1 MLEHSAT
8 RITPFR
14 RTPIAHSIRSVLIG
28 SAAAIALSSGGAV
41 LAAET
46 GDIDT
51 LDGAVHALGEQVD
64 HLSGSESQPDHDGAK
79 PDAGRSE
86 VVRARTQV
94 EPSPRHLVNSP
105 TTLRPAGSHT
115 DITVGGY
122 VKGDFIV
129 DLDDD
134 VGDSFAVS
142 QIALNDDQDIDSH
155 VRMHGRESRLY
166 VSSDTE
172 LDGGNVLR
180 TYIEGDFFG
189 GGGNELFSNS
199 DGFRLRHAYGE
210 YSTPAGSLLV
220 GQTWTLFGGFNYMPT
235 VDFFAANGQTF
246 LRQGQVRWTFSNGFA
261 VSLENPETFYGFG
274 EANTTSADEVPDL
287 VLKWTGGPGGAGG
300 NYSISGV
307 LRQVGGTGTGVDGEA
322 FDDTT
327 NATGIHLG
335 GSWDF
340 GTIALTGGVAFGD
353 GLGRY
358 HLANTSAG
366 VIGVDGKVETIDQIG
381 VTGGISFATTA
392 TSSINVSVGYSERD
406 DDFEDYTPT
415 ADESGYSVHANYMFS
430 PWPDTNFGFEVVH
443 GGREQFD
450 GEEGDATRLQ
460 FGAQRSF

>member
-1 MLEHSAT
+1 MRENNAT
-8 RITPFR
+8 VMQSFR
-14 RTPIAHSIRSVLIG
+14 RTPLARSLRTALIG
-28 SAAAIALSSGGAV
+28 SGAVIALSSGGVV
-41 LAAET
+41 LASESGGT
-46 GDIDT
+46 NT
-51 LDGAVHALGEQVD
+51 PDGEAQALSEQAD
-64 HLSGSESQPDHDGAK
+64 HLAQAQSQADDDGSTPQ
-79 PDAGRSE
+79 AGRSE
-86 VVRARTQV
+86 VVQAQTQSR
-94 EPSPRHLVNSP
+94 PSPRHLVSSP
-105 TTLRPAGSHT
+105 TTIRPAGSHT
-115 DITVGGY
+115 NITVGGY

-142 QIALNDDQDIDSH
+142 QIALNDDQDIDSS
-155 VRMHGRESRLY
+155 VRMHGRQSRLH
-166 VSSDTE
+166 VSSETD

-189 GGGNELFSNS
+189 GGGNQLFSNS
-199 DGFRLRHAYGE
+199 DGFRMRHAYGE
-210 YSTPAGSLLV
+210 YGTRAGSLLV

-246 LRQGQVRWTFSNGFA
+246 LRQGQVRWTFPNGFA

-274 EANTTSADEVPDL
+274 ETDTTSADEVPDL

-307 LRQVGGTGTGVDGEA
+307 LRQVGGTGVGVDGEA

-327 NATGIHLG
+327 NASGIHLG

-340 GTIALTGGVAFGD
+340 GTVALTGGVAFGD

-366 VIGVDGKVETIDQIG
+366 VIGVDGKVETINQIG
-381 VTGGISFATTA
+381 VTGGISIATTA
-392 TSSINVSVGYSERD
+392 TSSVNLSVGYSERD

-430 PWPDTNFGFEVVH
+430 PWPDTNFGVEVVH